1 MRLVGFVVGMMG
13 VLAAGFAAVVM
24 TMVTSVTGHAPV
36 ILVISVWLSVALA
49 VAGVIF
55 SWWLPR
61 VAAISLVVVALWMV
75 IALRYV
81 AMPAGV
87 LLAISAGLVWFEHRR
102 SSRAQT

>member
-1 MRLVGFVVGMMG
+1 MRLVGFVVGMIG

-24 TMVTSVTGHAPV
+24 TMVTGVTGHAPLTM
-36 ILVISVWLSVALA
+36 IISVWLSVALA

-61 VAAISLVVVALWMV
+61 ASAISLVVVALWMV
-75 IALRYV
+75 IALRDV

-87 LLAISAGLVWFEHRR
+87 LLAISAALVWFEHRR
-102 SSRAQT
+102 ASRTQS